1 MSLPSAFLWGG
12 AISSNQAEGAY
23 DEDGRGLS
31 TVDLQPYG
39 PDRFPLCE
47 GRAPLPRLDDGHY
60 FPGLTAIDF
69 YHRWRDDLELF
80 AKMGFRALRVSIS
93 WTRIFPEGDDAEPN
107 ESGLAFYE
115 ELFRTMRKLGME
127 PIVTIVHFDVPVAL
141 VERYGGWRSRSMI
154 DAYVRFARTVFER
167 YRGLVRNWITFNEI
181 NMVTHLP
188 FVGAGLI
195 FEQDEDTRQAVYTA
209 AHHMLVASAEATR
222 IAHEIDPDNRIGSML
237 AGGQAYPLTSAPED
251 AWAAL
256 EMDRDG
262 FFFSDVQARG
272 AYPTW
277 ALRRLQREGVCIP
290 FEQGDIELLRDNTV
304 DFVSFSYYAS
314 RCAGVSGEAETTA
327 GNAFASIKNPKLE
340 TTEWGWQI
348 DPLGLRYTLNCL
360 WDRYNKPLFIVENGL
375 GAHDEIG
382 SDGMVHDDYRIDYLR
397 RHIAAM
403 IDAIE
408 LDGVDVMGY
417 LVWGCIDLISA
428 STGEMSKRYG
438 FIHVDRN
445 DVGEGS
451 LARTPKKSF
460 DWYRRVIASNGIEL

>member
-1 MSLPSAFLWGG
+1 MPLPETFLWGG

-23 DEDGRGLS
+23 NEDGRGLA

-47 GRAPLPRLDDGHY
+47 GRLPLPSPDDGHF
-60 FPGLTAIDF
+60 FPGFTAIDF
-69 YHRWRDDLELF
+69 YHRWREDLALF
-80 AKMGFRALRVSIS
+80 AQMGFKALRVSIA
-93 WTRIFPEGDDAEPN
+93 WTRIFPHGDDDEAN
-107 ESGLAFYE
+107 EAGLAFYE
-115 ELFRTMRKLGME
+115 ELFRTMRALGME
-127 PIVTIVHFDVPVAL
+127 PVVTIVHFDVPVAL
-141 VERYGGWRSRSMI
+141 LERFGGWRSRCMI
-154 DAYVRFARTVFER
+154 DAYARLARTVFER
-167 YRGLVRNWITFNEI
+167 YRGLVRYWITFNEI

-188 FVGAGLI
+188 FVGAGI
-195 FEQDEDTRQAVYTA
+195 VFAPDEDRRQTVYTA

-222 IAHEIDPDNRIGSML
+222 IAHEVDPANRVGSML
-237 AGGQAYPLTSAPED
+237 AGGQAYPLTSSPED

-262 FFFSDVQARG
+262 YFFSDVQARG
-272 AYPTW
+272 AYPRW
-277 ALRRLQREGVCIP
+277 ALKRLEREGVRIP
-290 FEQGDIELLRDNTV
+290 FESGDSELLERNTV

-314 RCAGVSGEAETTA
+314 RCAGTDGEAQTTA

-340 TTEWGWQI
+340 TTAWGWQI

-375 GAHDEIG
+375 GAHDVVAP
-382 SDGMVHDDYRIDYLR
+382 DGMVHDDYRIDYLR

-403 IDAIE
+403 IDAVE

-417 LVWGCIDLISA
+417 LAWGCIDLISA

-438 FIHVDRN
+438 FIYVDR
-445 DVGEGS
+445 DDAGEGT
-451 LARTPKKSF
+451 LARTPKASF
-460 DWYRRVIASNGIEL
+460 DWYRRVISSHGADL